1 MRSAA
6 RLAFHPSR
14 LPSASHLPPF
24 FILALLS
31 FCLLFPFSTLS
42 IFSLSLSFLS
52 AHLRFHPC
60 QLTVS
65 HLPLSSSPHSP
76 ASLSLGA
83 RPRHTC
89 PRQPLLV
96 FPTLLTTSPPALIVR
111 YCPSFQQRYRQTLPS
126 SADRASWGA
135 ARALTLGQHGF
146 GSMFGSKEIGSKSS
160 SGTFLCLDCERW
172 SCSRLS
178 LALSPR
184 CSGQWQWE
192 KKLVGGALHLIHHW
206 SRKSTHLPTA
216 LSIPPP
222 KLLPDLKRGQ
232 KKGQKLPPI

>member
-65 HLPLSSSPHSP
+65 HLPLSLSPHSP

-135 ARALTLGQHGF
+135 ARALTLAGMDLEAYLGRKKF
-146 GSMFGSKEIGSKSS
+146 GPNL
-160 SGTFLCLDCERW
+160 LCLDCVRW
-172 SCSRLS
+172 CCSRLS

-184 CSGQWQWE
+184 CSGQWQWI
-192 KKLVGGALHLIHHW
+192 KN
-206 SRKSTHLPTA
+206 
-216 LSIPPP
+216 
-222 KLLPDLKRGQ
+222 
-232 KKGQKLPPI
+232 